1 VSGQFY
7 QALTKERFCLTP
19 IGSLDRLSM
28 VLGCFR
34 RFLFIIRLLVSI
46 LPVLFSRRSSLRLQ
60 E

>member
-1 VSGQFY
+1 VNGQLY
-7 QALTKERFCLTP
+7 LALTKERFCLTP
-19 IGSLDRLSM
+19 IGLFDRLSM

-34 RFLFIIRLLVSI
+34 RFLFTIRLLVSI